1 MTINIKEKENR
12 KRAFSPRLMMGKID
26 SQLSPALSM
35 HKNVVIKITANHQRN
50 ASQCADIPLTRR
62 QYSIA
67 RSIQISFNELSRN
80 VLVMIFT
87 VFVLLPQLQ
96 SATSSPIFT
105 DNLSLEQFQSGRNI
119 RHLPCIVRKSG
130 RSGVCMFAIDCIKR
144 NGTHLGTCIDR
155 FYFGSCCD
163 INIDTPLYTAEVVDN
178 SIDQNTISHHFSF
191 ETTTIPTSALI
202 QSTTSRTQPHIT
214 SNNYNNSILTGIA
227 KKNRTEV
234 TEIPPH
240 SSHLIGI
247 IKPVKLSS
255 NSTTAATR
263 RPISQTTHK
272 NSHFVVRTTS
282 RQPPTK
288 KPTKT
293 TASKV
298 TATSIIR
305 KNVTSNVNIS
315 SYPTTVR
322 ATLPPKVTTATKLTQ
337 SESSLA
343 TTTQPS
349 KLFTFQTVE
358 TTIVPVTDSVNLTDW
373 SAAVMDRV
381 ESTEKSNIISTSPKL
396 TIKTSTQRIP
406 TKPKPLTTRTTSS
419 PKTPLQTER
428 PTNKPTRK
436 PPPVH
441 THESQTHLAATT
453 ELSNHINES
462 VFTPETL
469 KPKPK
474 PTPDIISISKP
485 VLTSVPIPNT
495 TQSSLNVSIPKLT
508 TESPAI
514 NSTTKAT
521 PNINTISTSHPVQE
535 IVGFTTE
542 QPSFMNTTAGPNLVT
557 WTNDKEEPHN
567 QSQNATQADTGW
579 QQRPSG
585 WIPVST
591 IATNINATNSTDSN
605 PNKPSIDPITGLHS
619 IQNVVVTSS
628 VSAVINHI
636 KPVVATSES
645 SLTLQSTSSTTTT
658 ESILATSASV
668 SSTSTVA
675 VNTTSTTLD
684 VLIFDQV
691 TTEYEQNNSTYPTT
705 SSPISS
711 LEELDYRRICGRRMF
726 PEPRIVGGS
735 NAAFGRWPWQISLR
749 QWRTST
755 YLHKCGAALLN
766 ENWAITAAHCV
777 DNVPPSDLLLRL
789 GEYDLAEE
797 EEPYGYQERRVQIVA
812 SHPQFDSRT
821 FEYDLALLRFY
832 EPVIFQPNII
842 PVCVPDSDENFIGQT
857 AFVTGWG
864 RLYEDGPLPSV
875 LQEVAVPVIN
885 NTICESMYRAA
896 GHIEHIPHIFI
907 CAGWK
912 KGGYDSC
919 EGDSGGPMVLQRESD
934 KRFQLGGVI
943 SWGIG
948 CAEANQPGV
957 YTRISE
963 FRDWINQ
970 ILQF

>member
-1 MTINIKEKENR
+1 MM
-12 KRAFSPRLMMGKID
+12 SMGKID
-26 SQLSPALSM
+26 SRLSPALSM
-35 HKNVVIKITANHQRN
+35 HKNIVIKITANHQRN

-67 RSIQISFNELSRN
+67 RRIQIAFSEFSRN

-96 SATSSPIFT
+96 SATSSPIFM
-105 DNLSLEQFQSGRNI
+105 DNLSLEQFQSRRNI

-202 QSTTSRTQPHIT
+202 QSTTSRTQPYIT

-240 SSHLIGI
+240 SSHLIGT

-255 NSTTAATR
+255 NLTTAATR
-263 RPISQTTHK
+263 RPISQTPHK
-272 NSHFVVRTTS
+272 NSHFVLRTTS

-288 KPTKT
+288 RPTKT

-298 TATSIIR
+298 TATSLIR
-305 KNVTSNVNIS
+305 KNVTSNANNG

-441 THESQTHLAATT
+441 THESQTHLVATS
-453 ELSNHINES
+453 ELSNHINDS
-462 VFTPETL
+462 VFTPETS

-535 IVGFTTE
+535 IVVFTTE

-557 WTNDKEEPHN
+557 STNDKEEPHN
-567 QSQNATQADTGW
+567 QSQNATQGDTGW
-579 QQRPSG
+579 QQKLSG
-585 WIPVST
+585 WIPLST

-605 PNKPSIDPITGLHS
+605 PNNSVQD
-619 IQNVVVTSS
+619 VVVTSS

-636 KPVVATSES
+636 KPVVLTSES

-668 SSTSTVA
+668 SSIATET

-691 TTEYEQNNSTYPTT
+691 TIEYEQNNSTYPTT

-726 PEPRIVGGS
+726 PESRIVGGS

-749 QWRTST
+749 IWFTSK

-766 ENWAITAAHCV
+766 ENWAITAAHCAN
-777 DNVPPSDLLLRL
+777 NVPPSDLLLRL

-797 EEPYGYQERRVQIVA
+797 EEPYGYQERRVEIVV
-812 SHPQFDSRT
+812 SHPQFDFRT

-842 PVCVPDSDENFIGQT
+842 PICVPDSDENFIGQT

-864 RLYEDGPLPSV
+864 RLYEDGPQPDV
-875 LQEVAVPVIN
+875 LQEVAVPIIN

-919 EGDSGGPMVLQRESD
+919 GGDSGGPMVLQRESD

-948 CAEANQPGV
+948 CAVANQPGV